1 VKTVSRRVLV
11 IASLSAVGACSAE
24 PVRTDAEIINML
36 RHDRSEFEEAV
47 RLIMMDPPVRE
58 LRMRRG
64 ELEVTPV
71 AIAPERRLWL
81 RDFMGRHGLE
91 RIKHF
96 GGVSFTVSAV
106 GLGVSGQSKQLQFE
120 PTGRVT
126 EAGAGPLVSD
136 TDGALA
142 ADRTR
147 SILVY
152 RDLGD
157 GWFIRNST

>member
-1 VKTVSRRVLV
+1 
-11 IASLSAVGACSAE
+11 
-24 PVRTDAEIINML
+24 
-36 RHDRSEFEEAV
+36 
-47 RLIMMDPPVRE
+47 MMDPPIRE

-64 ELEVTPV
+64 ELKVTPA

-81 RDFMGRHGLE
+81 RDFMERHGLKG
-91 RIKHF
+91 IQHF

-106 GLGVSGQSKQLQFE
+106 GLGVSGQFKTLVFE

-126 EAGAGPLVSD
+126 EAGAGTLVSD

-157 GWFIRNST
+157 GWFIRNSS